1 MCNGPLDQYL
11 GLGSETRRTST
22 WVPNPYGI
30 EIGDPKTIPNGY
42 EERWVLDIH
51 AIDTRGVKDRLG
63 CTECK
68 CSLYNVTKDES
79 GYPLRKN
86 YIGGLN
92 CCYDK
97 TQCQLRE
104 GFGGGEIRKLY
115 LRYSVKWTQWNES
128 IIPVKIYILD
138 VTDTGRIPGGAS
150 SSCKIEY
157 QVDQCEPQTVHSGK
171 CVDTKKAIVIIPK
184 GGDIV
189 YAVGHQHSG
198 GLGSSVYGQ
207 DGRVL
212 CTSMPTYGNGNEAGN
227 EEGYVVGMSTC
238 YPEPGSVKIEDGEFL
253 TIESNYNN
261 SQMHT
266 GVMGLFYIMI
276 AEPQPEPKSV
286 ILFHNLSLLW
296 RRELTKCWPALFLVG
311 GVVAIIITISYSRR
325 YNEGYLSL

>member
-150 SSCKIEY
+150 SSCK
-157 QVDQCEPQTVHSGK
+157 
-171 CVDTKKAIVIIPK
+171 
-184 GGDIV
+184 
-189 YAVGHQHSG
+189 
-198 GLGSSVYGQ
+198 